1 MSFLIYPIFVELKGR
16 AAIVIGGGKVAERK
30 AAGLVEADANVTVVS
45 PELSPGLKEM
55 AEKGQI
61 NWSRKRFS
69 SEDLEGVFLIIAAT
83 NDRETNLEVKEAAG
97 AHQLVNIADDHAA
110 SDFHVP
116 SVVRRGKLNLAVS
129 TSGASPALS
138 KKIRGELEEK
148 YDERYIG
155 YLEFLD
161 ECRSTILTAVKDAGR
176 KKKLLTMLTEDESLL
191 DKNPRLE
198 MAERLNDLIN
208 EEIE

>member
-1 MSFLIYPIFVELKGR
+1 MIYPIFLELKGR
-16 AAIVIGGGKVAERK
+16 AAIVVGGGKVAERK
-30 AAGLVEADANVTVVS
+30 AAGLVEAEANVTVVS

-55 AEKGQI
+55 AEKGRI
-61 NWSRKRFS
+61 KWSRKRFS

-83 NDRETNLEVKEAAG
+83 SDRETNLAVNKAAG
-97 AHQLVNIADDHAA
+97 PHQLVNIADDHIA

-129 TSGASPALS
+129 TSGASPALA

-148 YDERYIG
+148 FDERYIG

-176 KKKLLTMLTEDESLL
+176 KKQLLSMLTEDESLL
-191 DKNPRLE
+191 DKNRRLE
-198 MAERLNDLIN
+198 LADRLSNLIK
-208 EEIE
+208 EETE